1 MSDDVLKCDLCKK
14 SFSGVVPYSQHLKSA
29 KHLKKKNQIELEATI
44 KLPVTEEGKL
54 FCTLCNM
61 KFSGVIPFQQHMN
74 GSTHMKNVRRQDV
87 MKDICYNLNPN
98 PKQTGFKP
106 LKDKK
111 KMFDEGYFSS
121 VSSSSSSSGSTYSSM
136 NSGRFSSSNSFNSA
150 NLPNQSQ
157 NVSLDPGI
165 ELQKLYEFKMK
176 GYDDEQSGL
185 FQKHSLL
192 KELVPTSSNSHLWD
206 SGFYNSD
213 SSVSRMRMI
222 PEVEPKLQGCEICNI
237 PFFSNQEEIIKH
249 LQSDEHFIQKLRT
262 LKLTS

>member
-87 MKDICYNLNPN
+87 MKDICYNLNP
-98 PKQTGFKP
+98 KQTGFKSS

-111 KMFDEGYFSS
+111 KMFDDGYFSS
-121 VSSSSSSSGSTYSSM
+121 ASSCSSGSTHSSM
-136 NSGRFSSSNSFNSA
+136 NSGRFGSNNSFNSF

-157 NVSLDPGI
+157 NVSLDPGV
-165 ELQKLYEFKMK
+165 ELQKMYECKMK
-176 GYDDEQSGL
+176 VYDDEQSGV

-192 KELVPTSSNSHLWD
+192 KESVPTSSNSHLWD
-206 SGFYNSD
+206 EFYK
-213 SSVSRMRMI
+213 SSVSRMGMI
-222 PEVEPKLQGCEICNI
+222 PEMEPKLQGCEICNI
-237 PFFSNQEEIIKH
+237 PFFSNQEEIIQH